1 MEITRIIKIIK
12 ITGIIK
18 TGSNL
23 KTCIMLN
30 DTKELI
36 DTLAQ
41 HEGGQ
46 PAGRGYTEEPPQAKT
61 K

>member
-1 MEITRIIKIIK
+1 MK
-12 ITGIIK
+12 
-18 TGSNL
+18 
-23 KTCIMLN
+23 N

-46 PAGRGYTEEPPQAKT
+46 PAGIGYTEEPPQGRSN
-61 K
+61 